1 MAIDALRAD
10 EKRGAPTRSRLGTLP
25 DRGERVRDSD
35 SMARRA
41 GLEACGAVGRAL
53 FAAAPAGGAS
63 SGWTAACP
71 ASMWTQ
77 WRGAKKSTR
86 RVEVMLTQVRA
97 RDPDSPGA
105 ARAALSGHERGV
117 LSRVTRL
124 APRRLRDSPPRAR
137 SHPDAATKHN
147 LKHTRRSPGGARRSP
162 APPRRFVL
170 RHLPH
175 LRSTRTDTPIPPI
188 PHSTPLVFQD
198 VPGLGRDGEVLAVKP
213 GRARNHL
220 VPGRMAAYATSDR
233 LPEAAERRAAW
244 AEESA
249 LTEQTDEDG
258 REAVRT
264 DARISA
270 RVANNFFSRSRRT
283 TFENGRRRVVRR
295 RRFPGFSRFSL
306 DDRETNA
313 RGDE

>member
-1 MAIDALRAD
+1 M
-10 EKRGAPTRSRLGTLP
+10 
-25 DRGERVRDSD
+25 
-35 SMARRA
+35 
-41 GLEACGAVGRAL
+41 
-53 FAAAPAGGAS
+53 
-63 SGWTAACP
+63 
-71 ASMWTQ
+71 
-77 WRGAKKSTR
+77 
-86 RVEVMLTQVRA
+86 
-97 RDPDSPGA
+97 
-105 ARAALSGHERGV
+105 
-117 LSRVTRL
+117 
-124 APRRLRDSPPRAR
+124 
-137 SHPDAATKHN
+137 
-147 LKHTRRSPGGARRSP
+147 
-162 APPRRFVL
+162 
-170 RHLPH
+170 
-175 LRSTRTDTPIPPI
+175 
-188 PHSTPLVFQD
+188 FQD

-220 VPGRMAAYATSDR
+220 VPGRMAAYATPDR

>member
-1 MAIDALRAD
+1 
-10 EKRGAPTRSRLGTLP
+10 
-25 DRGERVRDSD
+25 
-35 SMARRA
+35 
-41 GLEACGAVGRAL
+41 
-53 FAAAPAGGAS
+53 
-63 SGWTAACP
+63 
-71 ASMWTQ
+71 
-77 WRGAKKSTR
+77 
-86 RVEVMLTQVRA
+86 
-97 RDPDSPGA
+97 
-105 ARAALSGHERGV
+105 
-117 LSRVTRL
+117 
-124 APRRLRDSPPRAR
+124 
-137 SHPDAATKHN
+137 
-147 LKHTRRSPGGARRSP
+147 
-162 APPRRFVL
+162 
-170 RHLPH
+170 
-175 LRSTRTDTPIPPI
+175 
-188 PHSTPLVFQD
+188 VFQD

-220 VPGRMAAYATSDR
+220 VPGRMAAYATPDR

-270 RVANNFFSRSRRT
+270 RMANDFFSRSRRT